1 MKVKVILMDTERK
14 KKRFH
19 SRRSYAKH
27 INSRYSKELYELASI
42 RANNLYRHGNKRCI
56 KEHFGLSDRKK
67 IKGKVDVDK
76 LKALINE
83 GLSFSEVARKM
94 GFERMTLKGFCERE
108 GISTKRG
115 K

>member
-1 MKVKVILMDTERK
+1 M
-14 KKRFH
+14 
-19 SRRSYAKH
+19 
-27 INSRYSKELYELASI
+27 
-42 RANNLYRHGNKRCI
+42 
-56 KEHFGLSDRKK
+56 RKK
-67 IKGKVDVDK
+67 IKGRVDVDK

>member
-1 MKVKVILMDTERK
+1 MKVKVILRDTERK
-14 KKRFH
+14 KKGFH
-19 SRRSYAKH
+19 SNVMQNTSTV
-27 INSRYSKELYELASI
+27 
-42 RANNLYRHGNKRCI
+42 G

-67 IKGKVDVDK
+67 IKGRVDVDK

>member
-1 MKVKVILMDTERK
+1 M
-14 KKRFH
+14 
-19 SRRSYAKH
+19 
-27 INSRYSKELYELASI
+27 YELVSV
-42 RANNLYRHGNKRCI
+42 RANNLYTDMEI
-56 KEHFGLSDRKK
+56 KDALKEYFGLSYRKK
-67 IKGKVDVDK
+67 IKGRVDVDK

-94 GFERMTLKGFCERE
+94 GFERMKLKGFCERE

>member
-1 MKVKVILMDTERK
+1 M
-14 KKRFH
+14 
-19 SRRSYAKH
+19 Y
-27 INSRYSKELYELASI
+27 
-42 RANNLYRHGNKRCI
+42 
-56 KEHFGLSDRKK
+56 
-67 IKGKVDVDK
+67 K

>member
-27 INSRYSKELYELASI
+27 INSRYS
-42 RANNLYRHGNKRCI
+42 N
-56 KEHFGLSDRKK
+56 
-67 IKGKVDVDK
+67 VDK

-83 GLSFSEVARKM
+83 GLSFSEVARRM

>member
-1 MKVKVILMDTERK
+1 MQNTSTVGIPKNCMNWLVL
-14 KKRFH
+14 
-19 SRRSYAKH
+19 
-27 INSRYSKELYELASI
+27 
-42 RANNLYRHGNKRCI
+42 
-56 KEHFGLSDRKK
+56 GLTIYTD
-67 IKGKVDVDK
+67 IVDK

>member
-1 MKVKVILMDTERK
+1 MQNTSTVGIPKNCMNWLVLGITIYTDMEIKDAL
-14 KKRFH
+14 
-19 SRRSYAKH
+19 
-27 INSRYSKELYELASI
+27 
-42 RANNLYRHGNKRCI
+42 

-67 IKGKVDVDK
+67 IKGRVDVDK

-83 GLSFSEVARKM
+83 GLSFSEVARRM

>member
-1 MKVKVILMDTERK
+1 MQNREGK
-14 KKRFH
+14 H
-19 SRRSYAKH
+19 AKYKH
-27 INSRYSKELYELASI
+27 GRYSKELYELVSVRDNDI
-42 RANNLYRHGNKRCI
+42 YRYGNKRCI
-56 KEHFGLSDRKK
+56 KRAFGLSDRKK
-67 IKGKVDVDK
+67 IKGRVDVDK

-83 GLSFSEVARKM
+83 GLSFSEVARRM